1 MSATQRLHPYV
12 IQPAGDERRG
22 LLAELGCRHEAMVK
36 ARATARAEIRIYQRH
51 KRAIRELQA
60 KLRGEL

>member
-1 MSATQRLHPYV
+1 MKLHQYV
-12 IQPAGDERRG
+12 IQPDGDERRG

-51 KRAIRELQA
+51 KRAIRDLQK

>member
-1 MSATQRLHPYV
+1 MSATMKLHPYV
-12 IQPAGDERRG
+12 IQPAGDERKY
-22 LLAELGCRHEAMVK
+22 LLAELGCRNEAMVK

-51 KRAIRELQA
+51 KRAIRELKA